1 MSRATPMHRADLAG
15 LDAARDSVSGR
26 DGAFRTAK
34 RHSRRVRIL
43 RWALPSAALGGLAV
57 ISMIVWF
64 DPLRLYRD
72 LPVQF
77 GRISITDN
85 KLTIEAPKLTGFT
98 QDRRPYS
105 VTAESAAQDLGSPN
119 VIELAGI
126 LGQVEL
132 ANRGETEMRAKN
144 GVYDM
149 KSGNLTLSNG
159 IEIGATGGYKV
170 LLQDALVEVRK
181 GRIVTDKPVR
191 AVFPDG
197 TLDAQHVEI
206 FEHGDRVRFGGVT
219 MTFRMPPPEKSKPL
233 DQRSAEQKSVEAKR

>member
-1 MSRATPMHRADLAG
+1 MSRATPMHRDGVAG
-15 LDAARDSVSGR
+15 LDAARDSARGR

-34 RHSRRVRIL
+34 RHSRRVRVL

-57 ISMIVWF
+57 ILLIVWF
-64 DPLRLYRD
+64 DPLRFYRD

-105 VTAESAAQDLGSPN
+105 VTAEFAAQDLGSPN

-132 ANRGETEMRAKN
+132 ANRGETEMRARN

-149 KSGNLTLSNG
+149 KSGNMKLSNG

-170 LLQDALVEVRK
+170 PLTDAFVEVRK
-181 GRIVTDKPVR
+181 GRIVTENPVS
-191 AVFPDG
+191 AIFPDG
-197 TLDAQHVEI
+197 TLEAKSVEI
-206 FEHGDRVRFGGVT
+206 FEHGDRVKFVGVT
-219 MTFRMPPPEKSKPL
+219 MTFRIPQNRTAAA
-233 DQRSAEQKSVEAKR
+233 DQNSAEAKQ